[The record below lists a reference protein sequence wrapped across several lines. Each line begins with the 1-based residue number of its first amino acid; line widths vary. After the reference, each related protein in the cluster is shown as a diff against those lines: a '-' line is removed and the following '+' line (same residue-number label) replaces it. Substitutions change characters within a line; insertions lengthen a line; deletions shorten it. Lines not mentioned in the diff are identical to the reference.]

1 MSRLIVLFLAAPL
14 LVAGPL
20 ESWTS
25 ASGKSLE
32 AEFVGVKG
40 NTVVLKDADGRERII
55 PLARLSPADQ
65 KKARARGQKGGGTGA
80 IATREGQLPAF
91 TASGLKGV
99 NTLYTTQHYR
109 AMLQAGGAL
118 LVQVLE
124 DGKVV
129 GPGIVFRIHRT
140 HTNERMPPESRTQHK
155 EIASIEQAPKPQRL
169 TKPSELTV
177 EGTFTDEATFTL
189 TIALD
194 EKGVTFKV
202 AYDEPSRLPLP
213 ASLVPCIYILPS
225 VDFQNKEQQE
235 IDAETEGWE
244 MKLSGPKLRGT
255 YSFSQAMTGV
265 PNVTDAVLHGPWGAR
280 KVEIE
285 LEPVK
290 SRPDKRYGAFQI
302 YNGKQLCESGRLAVV
317 LSEDREKSTITLR
330 IK

>member
-1 MSRLIVLFLAAPL
+1 
-14 LVAGPL
+14 
-20 ESWTS
+20 
-25 ASGKSLE
+25 
-32 AEFVGVKG
+32 
-40 NTVVLKDADGRERII
+40 
-55 PLARLSPADQ
+55 
-65 KKARARGQKGGGTGA
+65 
-80 IATREGQLPAF
+80 
-91 TASGLKGV
+91 
-99 NTLYTTQHYR
+99 
-109 AMLQAGGAL
+109 MLQAGGAL

-140 HTNERMPPESRTQHK
+140 HTNERMSPESRTQHK

-265 PNVTDAVLHGPWGAR
+265 PMLPTPSFTAHGGRVKSKSSWSRSRVGQTSAMVPSRSTMESNSAKVAASPWSSAKTARSPRSRCGSSKLGAR
-280 KVEIE
+280 
-285 LEPVK
+285 
-290 SRPDKRYGAFQI
+290 A
-302 YNGKQLCESGRLAVV
+302 QLTLHFGGSAES
-317 LSEDREKSTITLR
+317 
-330 IK
+330 